1 MTSLQLG
8 WALLLEAMIESW
20 RFAKPVMQGAWIWI
34 ALYFAT
40 YLVFDYFLHTNEEAY
55 VLVLLGTLIMLVV
68 LVAHMAVRCHRL
80 ILASK
85 IEGDLLPERVYC
97 RYALRWLLVGVVAS
111 FSSLAFG
118 LLGYG
123 LIEAFDHLIGPFFF
137 GAGAT
142 WDMATPLVIGACSA
156 ASMYVFYRIGMALPT
171 LALGRRRLSMR
182 ESWCFTRRISRPLIW
197 ICVACGLFFAIYV
210 SVWTFIEEFFAP
222 TSFYEHDRY
231 SATDFVLSPASVA
244 MEILFTLIGASL
256 FSVLYRAADKTD

>member
-1 MTSLQLG
+1 M
-8 WALLLEAMIESW
+8 
-20 RFAKPVMQGAWIWI
+20 
-34 ALYFAT
+34 
-40 YLVFDYFLHTNEEAY
+40 
-55 VLVLLGTLIMLVV
+55 
-68 LVAHMAVRCHRL
+68 
-80 ILASK
+80 
-85 IEGDLLPERVYC
+85 LPEGVYF

-111 FSSLAFG
+111 FSSLALG

-123 LIEAFDHLIGPFFF
+123 LIEAFDHSIGPFFF

-142 WDMATPLVIGACSA
+142 WDMAFPLVVGVCSA

-171 LALGRRRLSMR
+171 LAIGGRRLGML
-182 ESWCFTRRISRPLIW
+182 ESWDFTRRISRPLIW